1 MAVLL
6 GLRAKR
12 FGQHFTRLRI
22 SKTTGTNEALALE
35 QFVLTIQPPVTRPIH
50 PGLTTFINPD
60 GITPVG
66 QWTVLFSF
74 WRNDM
79 STFADN
85 AARFPLQVGTNLAA
99 NPGRVND
106 ESLEDLESVA
116 KILVRAGQRTA
127 LEAVVLADGVS
138 ASAKGV
144 IARVLDKSKQRLH

>member
-1 MAVLL
+1 
-6 GLRAKR
+6 
-12 FGQHFTRLRI
+12 
-22 SKTTGTNEALALE
+22 
-35 QFVLTIQPPVTRPIH
+35 
-50 PGLTTFINPD
+50 
-60 GITPVG
+60 
-66 QWTVLFSF
+66 
-74 WRNDM
+74 M

-85 AARFPLQVGTNLAA
+85 AARFPLQVGINLAA